1 MRFDKS
7 HSRRIGEKKRE
18 SGMIRLAIGEVDVR
32 ARKRKKS

>member
-18 SGMIRLAIGEVDVR
+18 SGMILLAIEEVDDR
-32 ARKRKKS
+32 APDRKG

>member
-18 SGMIRLAIGEVDVR
+18 SGMIRLAIEVVDDR
-32 ARKRKKS
+32 AREREKS